1 MNGAVCQLEQLFITK
16 SEEGVGPTAP
26 CISYTLAGKLK
37 KGYSI
42 RLQIFVAF
50 QYKNNL
56 KSDKYLGTE

>member
-37 KGYSI
+37 KASPSV
-42 RLQIFVAF
+42 F
-50 QYKNNL
+50 
-56 KSDKYLGTE
+56 KYLSLFSIKII